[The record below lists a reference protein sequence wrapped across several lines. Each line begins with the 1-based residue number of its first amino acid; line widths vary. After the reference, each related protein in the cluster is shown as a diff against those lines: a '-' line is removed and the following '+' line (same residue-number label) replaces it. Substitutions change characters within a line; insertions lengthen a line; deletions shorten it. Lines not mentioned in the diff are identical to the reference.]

1 MPTFTNFSDV
11 LPDPNN
17 RIETWG
23 AAGAPAVPGPA
34 TGSAGPGFAS
44 VKFRSSRQV
53 QVSRTISGRGVTA
66 SPGYHTWEFDINY
79 NPLTRAEFEPV
90 ATFLESREGRL
101 RPFYVILPQHSA
113 PQNSTF
119 ATYCASNT
127 IRAGWKFTTTSTAGT
142 GGTFGTVTIGFA
154 TQIQAPFKVGDSILI
169 AGVTPAG
176 YNGTYKVTAAT
187 TSSVSYASS
196 TTGTQTVA
204 GTVTLAAQPAG
215 SQTLLLSGLSA
226 VSGDPSPGDFITITD
241 NSDVNH
247 KKAYKVVRVENITN
261 YQSGTI
267 VPTAAQR
274 RIHVMPPLSRA
285 TYSDATINFL
295 NPKFRVIQKGDT
307 LEYDLNTDNLYQ
319 FSLSLEEILP

>member
-1 MPTFTNFSDV
+1 MPVFTNFSDT

-17 RIETWG
+17 RIETSG
-23 AAGAPAVPGPA
+23 AAGAPPIPGPA

-53 QVSRTISGRGVTA
+53 QMSRTISGRGVTA

-90 ATFLESREGRL
+90 STFLESREGRL
-101 RPFYVILPQHSA
+101 RPFFVILPQHAA

-127 IRAGWKFTTTSTAGT
+127 IRAGWKFATTSAAGAS
-142 GGTFGTVTIGFA
+142 GTVTIGFA
-154 TQIQAPFKVGDSILI
+154 VQNQIPFKVGDSIVV
-169 AGVTPAG
+169 AGVTPAS
-176 YNGTYKVTAAT
+176 YNGTFTVTAAT
-187 TSSVSYASS
+187 TSTVRYAH
-196 TTGTQTVA
+196 TATGSQTVA

-215 SQTLLLSGLSA
+215 SSTLLISGLST
-226 VSGDPSPGDFITITD
+226 VSGSPSPGDFITISD
-241 NSDVNH
+241 NSDDNH
-247 KKAYKVVRVENITN
+247 KKAYKVVRVEDINN
-261 YQSGTI
+261 YQTGTVI
-267 VPTAAQR
+267 PTAAQR
-274 RIHVMPPLSRA
+274 RIHIMPPLSRA

-319 FSLSLEEILP
+319 FSLSLEEMLP